1 VVVAAVQQNAL
12 GGDEP
17 GCAEPPQ
24 PCNQDPTQPICARA
38 AQIRLFK
45 VNALDATGPVFARH
59 VGDRMYGV
67 QHMYWGGRV
76 WTFFFA

>member
-1 VVVAAVQQNAL
+1 MQQNAL

-59 VGDRMYGV
+59 VGDRMYGTGACIGAAAFG
-67 QHMYWGGRV
+67 H
-76 WTFFFA
+76 FFRTVRG